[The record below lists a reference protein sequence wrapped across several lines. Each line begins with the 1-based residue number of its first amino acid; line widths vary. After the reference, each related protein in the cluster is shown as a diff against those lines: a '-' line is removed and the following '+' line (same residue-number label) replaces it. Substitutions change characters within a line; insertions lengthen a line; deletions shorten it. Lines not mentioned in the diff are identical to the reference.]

1 MEKNQDLIVIEQLP
15 VIKEQLK
22 RVAEEIDGK
31 VEQAKNLIC
40 TEENK
45 QIIKT
50 IRADMRK
57 EFEEFE
63 NQRKTVKERILAPYM
78 QFEEVYK
85 ECISEKYKIA
95 DKELK
100 NKIDNIENEQKKR
113 LEDGAREYFEEYR
126 KSKDIDFI
134 MFEKMNLKITLS
146 DNPTKLKKQ
155 IASYIDN
162 IVDDLKLIETQ
173 ECKEEILVEYKQNLN
188 VSRAIQD
195 VANRHKL
202 LEEEKRKQEE
212 RKIVRIEMNEKH
224 EITQGS
230 HEQLENIFNKP
241 LEEPKV
247 EEKQGE
253 ILTLRFT
260 VKATKTKLKELK
272 NFLIQ
277 GGYDYE

>member
-113 LEDGAREYFEEYR
+113 LEDGAREYFEEYK
-126 KSKDIDFI
+126 KSNNIDFI

-162 IVDDLKLIETQ
+162 VVDDLKLIETQ
-173 ECKEEILVEYKQNLN
+173 ECKEEILIEYKQTLN
-188 VSRAIQD
+188 VSKAIQD

-202 LEEEKRKQEE
+202 LEEEKKKREELREKINKQMSEEADKALGLKKQEE
-212 RKIVRIEMNEKH
+212 ILEKP
-224 EITQGS
+224 T
-230 HEQLENIFNKP
+230 
-241 LEEPKV
+241 V
-247 EEKQGE
+247 EEKQVE

-260 VKATKTKLKELK
+260 VKATRTKLQELK
-272 NFLIQ
+272 NFLKQ

>member
-113 LEDGAREYFEEYR
+113 LEDGAREYFEEYK
-126 KSKDIDFI
+126 KSNNIDFI

-162 IVDDLKLIETQ
+162 VVDDLKLIETQ
-173 ECKEEILVEYKQNLN
+173 ECKEEILIEYKQTLN
-188 VSRAIQD
+188 VSKAIQD

-202 LEEEKRKQEE
+202 LEEEKKKREELREKINKQMSEEADKALGLKKQEE
-212 RKIVRIEMNEKH
+212 ILEKP
-224 EITQGS
+224 T
-230 HEQLENIFNKP
+230 
-241 LEEPKV
+241 V
-247 EEKQGE
+247 EEKQEE

-260 VKATKTKLKELK
+260 VKATRTKLKELK
-272 NFLIQ
+272 NFLKQ